1 MHILGKIEKLVLDID
16 EQRNTTATPKHF
28 LLILSKLTL
37 HKICIDLSQ
46 PIGLG
51 FCEVQ
56 AKATGLPR
64 PKE

>member
-1 MHILGKIEKLVLDID
+1 MSRGIPPP
-16 EQRNTTATPKHF
+16 PKHF

-37 HKICIDLSQ
+37 HKIYIDLSQ
-46 PIGLG
+46 PIGWG